1 MSKRIDKKYSGNN
14 KSKKN
19 KNINLQLEE
28 NLNNL
33 VKEHLSLLQNSTE
46 AIDKNEISKHSESL
60 EESLKDT
67 NINTLDKIYLLEYL
81 NKIICEKEKNLV

>member
-33 VKEHLSLLQNSTE
+33 LIEHLSLLQNSTE

>member
-81 NKIICEKEKNLV
+81 NKIISEKEKNLG

>member
-33 VKEHLSLLQNSTE
+33 LIEHLSLLQNSTE
-46 AIDKNEISKHSESL
+46 AIDKNEISKHSEQFL
-60 EESLKDT
+60 
-67 NINTLDKIYLLEYL
+67 
-81 NKIICEKEKNLV
+81 

>member
-19 KNINLQLEE
+19 KNVNLQLEE

-33 VKEHLSLLQNSTE
+33 LIEHLSLL
-46 AIDKNEISKHSESL
+46 
-60 EESLKDT
+60 
-67 NINTLDKIYLLEYL
+67 
-81 NKIICEKEKNLV
+81 V

>member
-33 VKEHLSLLQNSTE
+33 LIEHLSLLQNSTE

-81 NKIICEKEKNLV
+81 NKII

>member
-33 VKEHLSLLQNSTE
+33 LIEHLSLLQNSTE

-81 NKIICEKEKNLV
+81 NKIISEKEKNLV

>member
-19 KNINLQLEE
+19 KNVNLQLEE

-33 VKEHLSLLQNSTE
+33 LIEHLSLLQNSTE

-67 NINTLDKIYLLEYL
+67 NINTLDKIYFLEYL

>member
-28 NLNNL
+28 YLNNL
-33 VKEHLSLLQNSTE
+33 LIEHLSLLQNSTE

>member
-33 VKEHLSLLQNSTE
+33 IKEHFYLLRNS
-46 AIDKNEISKHSESL
+46 DNNVDRNEISIHSESL
-60 EESLKDT
+60 DKSLKDI

-81 NKIICEKEKNLV
+81 NKIISEKEKNLG

>member
-33 VKEHLSLLQNSTE
+33 IKEHFYLLRNSDNNVD
-46 AIDKNEISKHSESL
+46 INEISIHSESL
-60 EESLKDT
+60 DKSLKDI

-81 NKIICEKEKNLV
+81 NKIISEKEKNLV

>member
-33 VKEHLSLLQNSTE
+33 IKEHFYLLRNSDNNVD
-46 AIDKNEISKHSESL
+46 INEISIHSESL
-60 EESLKDT
+60 DKSLKDI

>member
-1 MSKRIDKKYSGNN
+1 MIKKYSGNN

-33 VKEHLSLLQNSTE
+33 IKEHFYLLRNSDNNVD
-46 AIDKNEISKHSESL
+46 INEISIHSESL
-60 EESLKDT
+60 DKSLKDI

-81 NKIICEKEKNLV
+81 NKIISEKEKNLV